1 MKINF
6 NNRVIILQTKK
17 KKSKARKK
25 KKAAQSVPQLSVEQ
39 LDGMWEDDVAPSLS
53 ALLQG
58 REEIPSDITPPF
70 DPTSDRPDDE
80 QR

>member
-1 MKINF
+1 MIF
-6 NNRVIILQTKK
+6 QTKR
-17 KKSKARKK
+17 KKSKPRKK
-25 KKAAQSVPQLSVEQ
+25 KKAASRSVPQLSVEQ

-58 REEIPSDITPPF
+58 NEEVPTDITPPF

>member
-1 MKINF
+1 
-6 NNRVIILQTKK
+6 
-17 KKSKARKK
+17 
-25 KKAAQSVPQLSVEQ
+25 
-39 LDGMWEDDVAPSLS
+39 MWEDDVAPSLS

-58 REEIPSDITPPF
+58 REEVPSDITPPF